1 MVHIKHSA
9 EHKDRLKELTYID
22 FNNSFTWDYLYIDL
36 RLEEFLEQIHFRGDI
51 EDPIQGKIGFYGI
64 FESVYKEYLNSDDK
78 KYAEGAMVAQQL
90 HYDIEYNN
98 VFVQGLTKAE
108 DVGVKMTKKIKRVG
122 CSTFKEILEENRLS
136 IVDRVTIT
144 ELMTFINKGMSYE
157 ADRGYNDDMVMNC
170 VLFSWFITT
179 EYFTHLTDYQVK
191 NLLYSEQQKLIED
204 DILPVGVFGKH
215 ADDTSFVD
223 STGDRWFVDKS

>member
-1 MVHIKHSA
+1 MVP
-9 EHKDRLKELTYID
+9 T
-22 FNNSFTWDYLYIDL
+22 
-36 RLEEFLEQIHFRGDI
+36 
-51 EDPIQGKIGFYGI
+51 
-64 FESVYKEYLNSDDK
+64 
-78 KYAEGAMVAQQL
+78 
-90 HYDIEYNN
+90 
-98 VFVQGLTKAE
+98 
-108 DVGVKMTKKIKRVG
+108 
-122 CSTFKEILEENRLS
+122 LS
-136 IVDRVTIT
+136 
-144 ELMTFINKGMSYE
+144 YPP
-157 ADRGYNDDMVMNC
+157 GYNDDMVMNC